1 MDSVGY
7 DGTLA
12 AQSSEAMDMIYN
24 ICMYAP
30 IIFSAIIVVLC
41 LLYKLDKIY
50 PQVIADLKERDA
62 QGIL

>member
-1 MDSVGY
+1 M
-7 DGTLA
+7 LA
-12 AQSSEAMDMIYN
+12 TQSAGVMDMIYN

-30 IIFSAIIVVLC
+30 IGFSLIIVVLC

-50 PQVIADLKERDA
+50 PQVISDLKERDA